1 MDVTTN
7 RTRRSSYEK
16 FIHHNIAS
24 VKKNAMCIPS
34 HSNEVNADDEN
45 ISTTALA
52 TLSTWMELHHI
63 LQQSKLQSVLNLST
77 FSLFSGP
84 VFDTVWTGPFNESRP
99 IQQTSAFDLF
109 LAGVEERV
117 TCTGQACHYDP
128 HPAKPKPLTCHVSA

>member
-1 MDVTTN
+1 MKSSSTTTLHQS
-7 RTRRSSYEK
+7 RKTPCVFHLILMKQMLMMR
-16 FIHHNIAS
+16 
-24 VKKNAMCIPS
+24 
-34 HSNEVNADDEN
+34 N
-45 ISTTALA
+45 ISTPALA

-63 LQQSKLQSVLNLST
+63 PQQATLHSILNLLT
-77 FSLFSGP
+77 FRLFSGP

-117 TCTGQACHYDP
+117 TCTGPGCHYDP

>member
-1 MDVTTN
+1 M
-7 RTRRSSYEK
+7 R
-16 FIHHNIAS
+16 
-24 VKKNAMCIPS
+24 
-34 HSNEVNADDEN
+34 N

-63 LQQSKLQSVLNLST
+63 LQQATLHSILNLST
-77 FSLFSGP
+77 FRIFSGP

-117 TCTGQACHYDP
+117 TCTGPGCHYDP
-128 HPAKPKPLTCHVSA
+128 HPAKPKPLTCHVSAYHSACNHCNHSTAGQPLPLWSAVLWV